1 MAAVA
6 VTDLV
11 VDVLDVVEE
20 ATRVE
25 VLDDRLAAL
34 PAVHAAVL
42 LAGELVHVRV
52 VGHDVDL
59 GEAVALA
66 DEEVVGVVR
75 GRDLH
80 DAGAELAVDVVV
92 GDDGDLAAGER
103 QDNRLADEVRVAVV
117 LRVHRDRGVAGQ
129 RLGTRRRDHHV
140 VLVWLALDALQAPH
154 DRIAHV
160 PEVAVV
166 GLMLHLVVGER
177 RAAARA
183 PVDDV
188 VALVD
193 EPLVVELGEDLGDG
207 AGAALVEGKAFAS
220 PVGRVAKHALLVDER
235 AAVLLLPLPHA
246 LEELLAPEVLAALA
260 LLLERLLDD
269 VLGGDAGVVGA
280 GQPQRVAPLHPAPPD
295 QDVLDG
301 LVEGVPHVED
311 ARHVRRRDHHRVRLT
326 PVRVLVET
334 SVLLPELVPLG
345 LRGLRVVVL
354 VHKLSLPS
362 AGGPGGTRTHYP
374 LLRRQL
380 LCPDELQDP
389 L

>member
-1 MAAVA
+1 M
-6 VTDLV
+6 LI
-11 VDVLDVVEE
+11 
-20 ATRVE
+20 
-25 VLDDRLAAL
+25 
-34 PAVHAAVL
+34 
-42 LAGELVHVRV
+42 
-52 VGHDVDL
+52 
-59 GEAVALA
+59 ALA
-66 DEEVVGVVR
+66 DKEVVGVVR

-103 QDNRLADEVRVAVV
+103 QDDGLADEVRIAVV
-117 LRVHRDRGVAGQ
+117 LGVHCDRGVAGKS
-129 RLGTRRRDHHV
+129 LGTRRRDHHV
-140 VLVWLALDALQAPH
+140 VLVGLALDALLAPH
-154 DRIAHV
+154 DGIAHV

-166 GLMLHLVVGER
+166 GLVLDLVVGER
-177 RAAARA
+177 RATARA

-207 AGAALVEGKAFAS
+207 AGAALVEGKALAP
-220 PVGRVAKHALLVDER
+220 PVGGVAEHALLVDDR
-235 AAVLLLPLPHA
+235 PAVLALPLPHA

-269 VLGGDAGVVGA
+269 VLRRDAGVV
-280 GQPQRVAPLHPAPPD
+280 
-295 QDVLDG
+295 
-301 LVEGVPHVED
+301 
-311 ARHVRRRDHHRVRLT
+311 RVRLT